1 MMTTMTEHVKSMYDF
16 HTWANQTLFNRLR
29 ELPEEVYTQEVQSV
43 FPTVA
48 KVMNHI
54 YMVDHSWLT
63 IMSGVDMREAMS
75 GVGELEKQLETKNV
89 VELQAMYKELA
100 ERFTAFF
107 DQEPDL
113 ERKLVLDNPYTS
125 IRDTSLAEMV
135 LQVVNH
141 GTYHRGNVTAMLRQM
156 GHASVMTE
164 YAAYWYWG

>member
-1 MMTTMTEHVKSMYDF
+1 MTEHVKSMYDF
-16 HTWANQTLFNRLR
+16 HTWANQTLLNRLR

-54 YMVDHSWLT
+54 YMVDQSWLT
-63 IMSGVDMREAMS
+63 IMSGVDMREVMS
-75 GVGELEKQLETKNV
+75 GAGELEKQLETKNV
-89 VELQAMYKELA
+89 VELQAMYRELA

-107 DQEPDL
+107 NQESDL